1 MNQRPDEAPA
11 IDSAV
16 TPPLHGARIE
26 DYALIGDCETAAL
39 VCKDGSVDWLCW
51 PNFSSG
57 ACFAALL
64 GTADNGYF
72 KIKPA
77 ADETITGEDWR
88 YKPHT
93 LIVEKQWVTQN
104 GEVLVSDFMP
114 PRGNHS
120 DVVRIVRGIRGTV
133 KMRMDLVL
141 RFDYGRTIPWVQR
154 VDHHM
159 RAIAGPELVVLR
171 TEVPLRGEDL
181 STVSDF
187 DVREGESVCFV
198 LSYGL
203 STEDDPANFDAYD
216 AYAETEKFWLD
227 WTDQREYRGEY
238 DECVERSLIT
248 LKALTYRPTGGLVAA
263 PTTSL
268 PELIGGER
276 NWDYRFCWL
285 RDTAFT
291 LLVLLHEGFTEEA
304 LAWRGWLLRAIAGS
318 AQQIQ
323 SLYGISGERQLT
335 EWTADWLR
343 GYEDSKPVNIGN
355 KAANQVQ
362 LDVYGEVIAALSRV
376 PVGDDDMW
384 TPAIRS
390 MVTNM
395 LDHLA
400 DIWERPDSGI
410 WETRGPEQ
418 HFVHSKMMAWVAFQS
433 AIKAYEAKDHGDE
446 DAETRQRFD
455 AWRKVR
461 DQIHGDVCDK
471 GFDKELNSFVQA
483 YGSKSVDAALLRIP
497 LVGFLPASDPRVQ
510 GTVAAIEQRL
520 MKNGLLLRYDTADGS
535 DGLPPGEGAFL
546 ACSFWLVGVQYL
558 SGRVEEAH
566 ALYKRL
572 IALRNPLGLIA
583 EEYDTVGKRQV
594 GNFPQAFTHLTMA
607 HAAVILSGGTGPWSE
622 VASTNQNS

>member
-1 MNQRPDEAPA
+1 VNHAPEKA
-11 IDSAV
+11 PVSGANL
-16 TPPLHGARIE
+16 PPLHAARIE

-77 ADETITGEDWR
+77 AEENITGEAWS

-93 LIVEKQWVTQN
+93 LIVEKRWITEN

-114 PRGNHS
+114 PRGKNS
-120 DVVRIVRGIRGTV
+120 DVVRIVRGLQGSV

-141 RFDYGRTIPWVQR
+141 RFDYGRTIPWVEH
-154 VDHHM
+154 VDNYM
-159 RAIAGPELVVLR
+159 RAIAGPQLVILR
-171 TEVPLRGEDL
+171 TEAPLHGQDL
-181 STVSDF
+181 TTVSEF
-187 DVREGESVCFV
+187 EVHEGQSVCFV
-198 LSYGL
+198 LSYGSSL
-203 STEDDPANFDAYD
+203 EDDPDSFDPYG
-216 AYAETEKFWLD
+216 AYADTEKFWLEWAD
-227 WTDQREYRGEY
+227 KRTYRGEY

-291 LLVLLHEGFTEEA
+291 LLVLLHEGYTEEA
-304 LAWRGWLLRAIAGS
+304 LAWRVWLLRAIAGS

-343 GYEDSKPVNIGN
+343 GYEDSRPVYIGN
-355 KAANQVQ
+355 KAADQVQ

-376 PVGDDDMW
+376 PVGDDDVW
-384 TPAIRS
+384 KPAIRAL
-390 MVTNM
+390 VANM

-400 DIWERPDSGI
+400 TIWDKPDSGI
-410 WETRGPEQ
+410 WEVRGPKQ
-418 HFVHSKMMAWVAFQS
+418 HFVHSKMMAWVAFYR
-433 AIKAYEAKDHGDE
+433 AIKSYEEKGTGGDPKIE
-446 DAETRQRFD
+446 ERLNT
-455 AWRKVR
+455 WRDLR
-461 DQIHGDVCDK
+461 DRIHADVCEK

-510 GTVAAIEQRL
+510 GTVAAVEQRL
-520 MKNGLLLRYDTADGS
+520 MKDGLLQRYDTTDGS

-546 ACSFWLVGVQYL
+546 ACSFWLVGVLYL
-558 SGRVEEAH
+558 SGRKDEAH
-566 ALYKRL
+566 TLYQKL

-583 EEYDTVGKRQV
+583 EEYDTKGKRQV

-607 HAAVILSGGTGPWSE
+607 HAAVILSGGQGPWSE
-622 VASTNQNS
+622 ASTSDQKC